1 MRAALQ
7 ACRGG
12 AISAMGFYLY
22 CILAAHGGADGC
34 TWTNAELAHW
44 LPEARSD
51 RRVQQLLAE
60 LRAGGLVAVQVT
72 GNARRI
78 HLVAGLQ
85 GEAGVQ
91 GEAPFQAEICLSP
104 KEQVRLMGLLLQQG
118 YAAEEAQRVLADHI
132 ADLRREGIPEARIG
146 DLLAWRVEYATPA
159 FKT

>member
-22 CILAAHGGADGC
+22 CVLAAHGGTDGC
-34 TWTNAELAHW
+34 TWTNGELARW
-44 LPEARSD
+44 LPGARSA

-78 HLVAGLQ
+78 HLAAGLQ
-85 GEAGVQ
+85 SEAGVQ
-91 GEAPFQAEICLSP
+91 GEMPFQGESCLSP
-104 KEQVRLMGLLLQQG
+104 KERSRLMGLLSQRG
-118 YAAEEAQRVLADHI
+118 YEAEEAQRVLADHI

-146 DLLAWRVEYATPA
+146 DLLGWRVEYATPA
-159 FKT
+159 HKT